1 MSAFLSKEEQN
12 RIVKAIEEAE
22 LNTSGEVR
30 VHLESKCKRDAVQ
43 RAVFVFNFLKMYKT
57 RERNGVLIYLAY
69 KSRKFAIIGDT
80 GINEKVPDGFWDR
93 IREHMAEAFSKGAFA
108 DGICNAIRESGESLK
123 AYFPYRSDDI
133 NEQPNEISFGD

>member
-30 VHLESKCKRDAVQ
+30 VHLESKCKGDAVQ

-133 NEQPNEISFGD
+133 NEQSNEISFGD